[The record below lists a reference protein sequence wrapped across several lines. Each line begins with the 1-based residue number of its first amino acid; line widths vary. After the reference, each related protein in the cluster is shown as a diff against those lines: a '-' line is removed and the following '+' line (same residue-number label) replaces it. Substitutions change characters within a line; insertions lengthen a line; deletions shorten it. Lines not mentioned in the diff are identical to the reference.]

1 MVVTDS
7 SDMNDVEM
15 EEIEDNFQ
23 VGLTTSENDIQE
35 KPSTTIEKQIV
46 NVLRSELR

>member
-1 MVVTDS
+1 MATTDS
-7 SDMNDVEM
+7 SDMSDVEM

-23 VGLTTSENDIQE
+23 VGLTITENDVQE
-35 KPSTTIEKQIV
+35 KPSTTVEKQIV